1 MGGLGEAEEGGAGRK
16 SLSSRWTLEDQMS
29 TILSRVWFRLM
40 IIVDTIEY

>member
-29 TILSRVWFRLM
+29 TILSGVWFRFL
-40 IIVDTIEY
+40 IL